1 MAQLDQEHLALV
13 AKHREGIARLMAR
26 SRIEPSKLVILI
38 AHVEST
44 VGKSFVEA
52 GLVPAPG
59 RSSLVVPT
67 GIEAAKMF
75 TELLDHPEVRLLA
88 EKHGATAILVFDRNN
103 RVGITFEQFAGQ
115 VAVEPL
121 DYPLGWRK

>member
-1 MAQLDQEHLALV
+1 MAQLNQEHLALL
-13 AKHREGIARLMAR
+13 ARHRDGIGRLMAR

-44 VGKSFVEA
+44 VGGSFIEA
-52 GLVPAPG
+52 GLVPALG

-75 TELLDHPEVRLLA
+75 TDLLDHPEVKLLA
-88 EKHGATAILVFDRNN
+88 EKHRATAILVFDREGK
-103 RVGITFEQFAGQ
+103 VGITFEQFTNH
-115 VAVEPL
+115 VAVEPI
-121 DYPLGWRK
+121 DYPYGQ

>member
-1 MAQLDQEHLALV
+1 MAGLNQEHLALL
-13 AKHREGIARLMAR
+13 ARHREGIGRLMAR
-26 SRIEPSKLVILI
+26 SNIDPSKVIVVI

-44 VGKSFVEA
+44 VGGSFIEA

-67 GIEAAKMF
+67 GIEAARLF
-75 TELLDHPEVRLLA
+75 TDLLDHPEVRLLA
-88 EKHGATAILVFDRNN
+88 EKHGATAVLVFDRVGK
-103 RVGITFEQFAGQ
+103 VGITFEQFTSQ

-121 DYPLGWRK
+121 DYPLGQ